1 MAGLSPITA
10 DIGCKLV
17 QEIVKDGDE
26 IPDKY
31 VSKDFQYGAIDDDV
45 LIMDIPLV
53 DMKVLTS
60 SSACGREELGK
71 LQSALC
77 SWGCFQFQAINHGI
91 EESLIDEV
99 HKVSR
104 QFFELSMEEKQKYAR
119 AADDIDGY
127 GNDMVLYENQTLD
140 WNDRIYLK
148 VHPENDRKL
157 KYWPENPKSFREIL
171 EEYTSRSKLIAE
183 ELLKSMARCLNLPDD
198 RFLKQYGDRP
208 VIYARFNFYP
218 PCPRP
223 KLVRGLKP
231 HADGTAITILLHDK
245 EVEGLQVLKDNKW
258 YRVPIMPYALLVIVG
273 DQVEIMS
280 NGLLKSPVHR
290 AVTNSEKERI
300 TVAMFCSPESGID
313 IEPVEELIDDKRPRL
328 YKTAKDYLAT
338 YFQYYQQGKRP
349 IDAVKI

>member
-1 MAGLSPITA
+1 
-10 DIGCKLV
+10 
-17 QEIVKDGDE
+17 
-26 IPDKY
+26 
-31 VSKDFQYGAIDDDV
+31 
-45 LIMDIPLV
+45 
-53 DMKVLTS
+53 
-60 SSACGREELGK
+60 
-71 LQSALC
+71 
-77 SWGCFQFQAINHGI
+77 
-91 EESLIDEV
+91 
-99 HKVSR
+99 
-104 QFFELSMEEKQKYAR
+104 MERKQKYAR

-157 KYWPENPKSFREIL
+157 KYWPENPKSFRYFWKFRRI
-171 EEYTSRSKLIAE
+171 YQQIKTDSGRAPQVHGKVF
-183 ELLKSMARCLNLPDD
+183 ELTDD

-208 VIYARFNFYP
+208 ME
-218 PCPRP
+218 RP
-223 KLVRGLKP
+223 LP
-231 HADGTAITILLHDK
+231 FSYNK

-328 YKTAKDYLAT
+328 YKDSEGLSCNLL
-338 YFQYYQQGKRP
+338 QYYQQGKRP
-349 IDAVKI
+349 IDVVKI